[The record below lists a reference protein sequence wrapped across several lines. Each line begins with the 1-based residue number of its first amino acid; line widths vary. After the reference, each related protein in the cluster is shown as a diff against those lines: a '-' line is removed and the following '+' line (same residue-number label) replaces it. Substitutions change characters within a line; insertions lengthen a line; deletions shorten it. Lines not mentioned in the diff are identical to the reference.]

1 MSGLVETTPEGV
13 TLRKSEREHNEEG
26 ALLLSTSLGGGY
38 HPEVWE
44 AGLWSVSNSRRE
56 KHFHPWGWTPAFL
69 SPPRSVKQSA
79 KSFRWTVPEPGW

>member
-1 MSGLVETTPEGV
+1 MIKGFPEINMSGLVETTPEGV
-13 TLRKSEREHNEEG
+13 TLRKPEREHNEEG

-56 KHFHPWGWTPAFL
+56 KHFHLPSFL
-69 SPPRSVKQSA
+69 PP
-79 KSFRWTVPEPGW
+79 GL